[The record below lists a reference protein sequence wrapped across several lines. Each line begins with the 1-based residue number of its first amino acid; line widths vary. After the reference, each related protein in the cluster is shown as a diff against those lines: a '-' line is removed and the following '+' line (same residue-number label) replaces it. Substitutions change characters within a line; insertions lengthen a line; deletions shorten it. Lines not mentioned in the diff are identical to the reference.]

1 MNNHFI
7 WFTIIVLLPIIAMCG
22 VNLFIDHF
30 YQWWVTYQQN
40 KYIRR
45 AHKSYEKGK
54 HDRT

>member
-22 VNLFIDHF
+22 VNLFTDHF
-30 YQWWVTYQQN
+30 YPWWVSYQQN